1 MRKPKMNMVRGK
13 TGKVL
18 RHLGIPEHLS
28 GYTYLMDGVV
38 LTVGD
43 PTMIRKMTTALYPAL
58 AAKYGVTPAT
68 SERAMRYAI
77 ERAWLRSDPD
87 VLNSFFGNTISP
99 DKGKPSNSEFIAR
112 VSDAVRQEVISC

>member
-1 MRKPKMNMVRGK
+1 MKEPKMRKVRGK

-28 GYTYLMDGVV
+28 GYTYLMDSVV

-43 PTMIRKMTTALYPAL
+43 PAMTRKMTTALYPAL
-58 AAKYGVTPAT
+58 AAKYGITPAT

-77 ERAWLRSDPD
+77 EQAWLRCDPD

-112 VSDAVRQEVISC
+112 VSDAVCQEVIL

>member
-1 MRKPKMNMVRGK
+1 MRELKMNMVRGK

-18 RHLGIPEHLS
+18 RQLGIPEHLM

-38 LTVGD
+38 LAVRD
-43 PTMIRKMTTALYPAL
+43 PSIVRKMTTALYPAI
-58 AAKYGVTPAT
+58 AAKYGITPAA
-68 SERAMRYAI
+68 SERAMRYAM
-77 ERAWLRSDPD
+77 ERAWLRCDPD

-112 VSDAVRQEVISC
+112 VSDAVRQEVIS